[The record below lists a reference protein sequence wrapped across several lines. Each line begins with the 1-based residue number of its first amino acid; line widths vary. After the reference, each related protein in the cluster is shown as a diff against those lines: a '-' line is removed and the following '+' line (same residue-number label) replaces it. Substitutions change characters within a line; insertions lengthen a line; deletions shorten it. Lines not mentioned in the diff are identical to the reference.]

1 VIVLGVPDAYVA
13 HGDPATIRSELGLDG
28 IGIAA
33 AARDGLR
40 HIDDRAGF
48 GGLTSASAML

>member
-1 VIVLGVPDAYVA
+1 MVVLGVPDAYVA
-13 HGDPATIRSELGLDG
+13 HGDPAAIRSQLGLDG

-40 HIDDRAGF
+40 RVGHRAGF
-48 GGLTSASAML
+48 GDLSSASAML